1 MILLDTNALIW
12 LQRRHPRAAPL
23 SAERRQLYISPI
35 SLLEIQVLSESGRL
49 RPIGSVSAVDLLHDR
64 RWTND
69 DPSSTDLVQAALTIG
84 WTRDI
89 FDRLLVAHAR
99 LRRWRLATAD
109 THILAHLAAHERFEL

>member
-1 MILLDTNALIW
+1 LILLDTNAPIW
-12 LQRRHPRAAPL
+12 LQRRHPR
-23 SAERRQLYISPI
+23 SAI
-35 SLLEIQVLSESGRL
+35 
-49 RPIGSVSAVDLLHDR
+49 DLLDDR

-84 WTRDI
+84 WTRDV

-109 THILAHLAAHERFEL
+109 AHLIEHLAPHEVLEL